1 VADAMAQTSA
11 HVICVDLTELGAN
24 VLPWATKTS
33 VATAAAPCQWPPAP
47 VPHTLYK
54 YCATLPRE
62 PATLSAMPQLRPQ
75 TSREDS
81 WTPDAST
88 AVSETHVDAPT
99 KHDSRM
105 TIVPLDDDI
114 DVALA
119 GERAGEDEGTR
130 AGGVQVT
137 IEEPGKKG
145 RYLLRADDAEFR
157 DILRSA
163 IEREAGSSSG
173 KSRSR
178 IRDYVFTR
186 QFTTFDRQNPRASQ
200 SPFHGFFTL
209 FWLAMALLLIRIAA
223 QNYRD
228 QGSVFGTAEIVH
240 LMVDRDLILML
251 ATDGLMV
258 LCSITFSLALQ
269 KCIAKD
275 YLTWDRSG
283 WIIQSVWQ
291 MVFTATF
298 IWITFFRDWTWTHTV
313 FLVMHDIVLL
323 MKQHSYG
330 FYNGYRKSLL

>member
-1 VADAMAQTSA
+1 MS
-11 HVICVDLTELGAN
+11 
-24 VLPWATKTS
+24 
-33 VATAAAPCQWPPAP
+33 
-47 VPHTLYK
+47 
-54 YCATLPRE
+54 
-62 PATLSAMPQLRPQ
+62 QLRPQ

-88 AVSETHVDAPT
+88 AVSETHADASAKEESLT
-99 KHDSRM
+99 TM
-105 TIVPLDDDI
+105 APLDESI

-119 GERAGEDEGTR
+119 GELVGEVEG
-130 AGGVQVT
+130 AHASVQVT

-163 IEREAGSSSG
+163 IEREARSSSG
-173 KSRSR
+173 TSRSR

-228 QGSVFGTAEIVH
+228 EGSVFGTAEIVH
-240 LMVDRDLILML
+240 LMVDRDLILLL
-251 ATDGLMV
+251 ATDGMMV
-258 LCSITFSLALQ
+258 LCSVTFSLALQ
-269 KCIAKD
+269 KCIARD

-313 FLVMHDIVLL
+313 FIVMHDFALL
-323 MKQHSYG
+323 MKQHSYS
-330 FYNGYRKSLL
+330 FYNGYCKQTLQSINYPSNSTQYPAYPAAEPSSSRSSNSSKK

>member
-1 VADAMAQTSA
+1 
-11 HVICVDLTELGAN
+11 
-24 VLPWATKTS
+24 
-33 VATAAAPCQWPPAP
+33 
-47 VPHTLYK
+47 
-54 YCATLPRE
+54 
-62 PATLSAMPQLRPQ
+62 MPQLRPQ

-88 AVSETHVDAPT
+88 AVSETNNDAPAKPEST
-99 KHDSRM
+99 
-105 TIVPLDDDI
+105 TTVAPLGGNL

-119 GERAGEDEGTR
+119 EELGGEGTGTH
-130 AGGVQVT
+130 ASVQVT
-137 IEEPGKKG
+137 IEESGKKG

-163 IEREAGSSSG
+163 IEREADSSG
-173 KSRSR
+173 KSRR
-178 IRDYVFTR
+178 RVRDYVFTR

-240 LMVDRDLILML
+240 LMVDRDLFLML
-251 ATDGLMV
+251 ATDGFMV
-258 LCSITFSLALQ
+258 LCSVVFSLTLQ

-291 MVFTATF
+291 MAFTVFF
-298 IWITFFRDWTWTHTV
+298 IWVTFFREWTWTHTV
-313 FLVMHDIVLL
+313 FLVMHDIVL
-323 MKQHSYG
+323 QRISVPRSPPPGIAPAEARSVGRNGSASHFISHFVECDTHSYWH
-330 FYNGYRKSLL
+330 RRPRLA

>member
-1 VADAMAQTSA
+1 MA
-11 HVICVDLTELGAN
+11 
-24 VLPWATKTS
+24 
-33 VATAAAPCQWPPAP
+33 
-47 VPHTLYK
+47 
-54 YCATLPRE
+54 
-62 PATLSAMPQLRPQ
+62 
-75 TSREDS
+75 
-81 WTPDAST
+81 
-88 AVSETHVDAPT
+88 
-99 KHDSRM
+99 
-105 TIVPLDDDI
+105 PLDESI

-119 GERAGEDEGTR
+119 GELVGEVEG
-130 AGGVQVT
+130 AHASVQVT

-163 IEREAGSSSG
+163 IEREARSSSG
-173 KSRSR
+173 TSRSR

-228 QGSVFGTAEIVH
+228 EGSVFGTAEIVH
-240 LMVDRDLILML
+240 LMVDRDLILLL
-251 ATDGLMV
+251 ATDGMMV
-258 LCSITFSLALQ
+258 LCSVTFSLALQ
-269 KCIAKD
+269 KCIARD

-313 FLVMHDIVLL
+313 FIVMHDFALL
-323 MKQHSYG
+323 MKQHSYS
-330 FYNGYRKSLL
+330 FYNGYCKQTLQSINYPSNSTQYPAYPAAEPSSSRSSNSSKK